1 MPHSFVCNYMHYVFS
16 TKGRRPLITRDLR
29 EDLHLYIAGI
39 ARNHSIDIKAIGGT
53 DNHVHLL
60 LSLPATITVAKAIQ
74 LIKGV
79 SSKWAGEKIKAPKLF
94 QWQEGYGAFG
104 VGIAILNKTIDYIH
118 NQEEHHKEKSFEE
131 EFIGFLEKHDKPYD
145 ERYVWD

>member
-1 MPHSFVCNYMHYVFS
+1 MPHSFVCNYIHYVFS
-16 TKGRRPLITRDLR
+16 TKGRRPHIARDLR
-29 EDLHLYIAGI
+29 EDLHSCIAGI
-39 ARNHSIDIKAIGGT
+39 ARNHSLEIKAVGGT

-60 LSLPATITVAKAIQ
+60 LSLPATITIAKAIQ
-74 LIKGV
+74 LIKGG
-79 SSKWAGEKIKAPKLF
+79 SSKWAGEKMNAPRSF

-104 VGIAILNKTIDYIH
+104 IGVAALNRTIDYIH

-131 EFIGFLEKHDKPYD
+131 EFVAFLERHGEPYD